1 MLVYPIR
8 LNEYNDNLIIP
19 IVGIIGFDFIFLVIN
34 LIFLDLITTKNLS
47 IKKIFLKQLY
57 NIPLIALTIGILIS
71 YLEIEMPTLID
82 WSINFI
88 SASDSPCALFAAGI
102 ILAQKIEKTQI
113 QLSNLIILFK
123 IILHPILSIFII
135 WKILDIDFSIS
146 ETSIMVASISVGLM
160 ALIFSTQYGVKPDA
174 ITRALLVTTII
185 SLITIP
191 LSSSLS

>member
-82 WSINFI
+82 
-88 SASDSPCALFAAGI
+88 
-102 ILAQKIEKTQI
+102 
-113 QLSNLIILFK
+113 
-123 IILHPILSIFII
+123 
-135 WKILDIDFSIS
+135 
-146 ETSIMVASISVGLM
+146 
-160 ALIFSTQYGVKPDA
+160 
-174 ITRALLVTTII
+174 
-185 SLITIP
+185 
-191 LSSSLS
+191 

>member
-1 MLVYPIR
+1 LLVYPIG

>member
-1 MLVYPIR
+1 MLVYPIG

-82 WSINFI
+82 
-88 SASDSPCALFAAGI
+88 
-102 ILAQKIEKTQI
+102 
-113 QLSNLIILFK
+113 
-123 IILHPILSIFII
+123 
-135 WKILDIDFSIS
+135 
-146 ETSIMVASISVGLM
+146 
-160 ALIFSTQYGVKPDA
+160 
-174 ITRALLVTTII
+174 
-185 SLITIP
+185 
-191 LSSSLS
+191 

>member
-1 MLVYPIR
+1 LLVYPIR

-82 WSINFI
+82 
-88 SASDSPCALFAAGI
+88 
-102 ILAQKIEKTQI
+102 
-113 QLSNLIILFK
+113 
-123 IILHPILSIFII
+123 
-135 WKILDIDFSIS
+135 
-146 ETSIMVASISVGLM
+146 
-160 ALIFSTQYGVKPDA
+160 
-174 ITRALLVTTII
+174 
-185 SLITIP
+185 
-191 LSSSLS
+191 

>member
-1 MLVYPIR
+1 MLVYPIG

-88 SASDSPCALFAAGI
+88 SASDSPCALFASGI

-135 WKILDIDFSIS
+135 WKF
-146 ETSIMVASISVGLM
+146 
-160 ALIFSTQYGVKPDA
+160 
-174 ITRALLVTTII
+174 
-185 SLITIP
+185 
-191 LSSSLS
+191 